1 MLPPTPLVPL
11 HLISKETYFKT
22 PAGIFDMVPIL
33 DVWGNYGRADP
44 GRNVAEGSHST
55 RNDQGVTEPRARPPG
70 TRHEQPPP
78 TYDA

>member
-1 MLPPTPLVPL
+1 VDAGGQFRSLAEPWGRIGRGGQMRETPYPNPTEAQEALAVMLL
-11 HLISKETYFKT
+11 K
-22 PAGIFDMVPIL
+22 A
-33 DVWGNYGRADP
+33 R
-44 GRNVAEGSHST
+44 ST